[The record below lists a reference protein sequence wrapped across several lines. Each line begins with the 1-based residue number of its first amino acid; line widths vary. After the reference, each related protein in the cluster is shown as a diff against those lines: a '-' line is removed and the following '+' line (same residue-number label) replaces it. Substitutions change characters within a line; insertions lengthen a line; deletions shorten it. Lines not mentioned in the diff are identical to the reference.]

1 VLGERV
7 DGVSTATT
15 PAPAQAEARRRGG
28 LRALLAVMF
37 VVFVAGAL
45 HAGLYAVSFPPWA
58 IEDEQQHVDYV
69 WKLAF
74 DHQMPDIGDPL
85 DRSVVEAVDST
96 DRWGDYGL
104 RRPPAVSPEAM
115 GMEGYSY
122 EAYHPP
128 LAYLALSAVAL
139 PVGERPLALMYALR
153 AVDALVA
160 GAVAALTALLAWTWT
175 ATRWTTPRPGPD
187 AGEEAGRVGG
197 TGLAGPDGPRHAGRT
212 GLVERARRWPLV
224 SLVSLVDDERR
235 RVVVAGAAGV
245 GAAALPALAD
255 SGGRVDIDGI
265 AALLVVGG
273 TLLVG
278 RWLESPSAGRAWAVG
293 AVLAAA
299 VLTRETALVLVV
311 PVAAAAVVAGRRG
324 TLRPG
329 RDGTRALAP
338 PALAF
343 AAWTAFYRWSTG
355 YLDPS
360 EHIRDRHGAHH
371 PFPGT
376 VDFLRAV
383 GDRALVPYGRWP
395 MPGWLTLLVVAV
407 VVAGV
412 VLALR
417 RGPSVAAVV
426 AAVTLGLQLA
436 LVFQQAREGSSA
448 MSARLLLPAY
458 PLVLAAA
465 CAGLG
470 TLRSRAAPLLVPAA
484 VAALAVVF
492 LAGSFVPRFPP
503 GLG

>member
-1 VLGERV
+1 VLGER
-7 DGVSTATT
+7 DGGISTAPATT
-15 PAPAQAEARRRGG
+15 TSPASQAAPGPGG
-28 LRALLAVMF
+28 LRALLAA
-37 VVFVAGAL
+37 VFVAGAL

-74 DHQMPDIGDPL
+74 DRTMPDIGDPL
-85 DRSVVEAVDST
+85 DPSVVEAVAAT
-96 DRWGDYGL
+96 DRWGDYEL
-104 RRPPAVSPEAM
+104 RRPPALTPEAM

-139 PVGERPLALMYALR
+139 PIGPRPLALMYALR

-175 ATRWTTPRPGPD
+175 GA
-187 AGEEAGRVGG
+187 AGSAG
-197 TGLAGPDGPRHAGRT
+197 
-212 GLVERARRWPLV
+212 ARRL
-224 SLVSLVDDERR
+224 
-235 RVVVAGAAGV
+235 VVAGAAGM
-245 GAAALPALAD
+245 GMAAVPALAE
-255 SGGRVDIDGI
+255 SGGRVDIDAI

-293 AVLAAA
+293 AVLATA

-329 RDGTRALAP
+329 RDGARALAP
-338 PALAF
+338 PAVAF
-343 AAWTAFYRWSTG
+343 VAWTTFYRWSTG

-383 GDRALVPYGRWP
+383 GERALVPYGRWP
-395 MPGWLTLLVVAV
+395 LSGWLTLLVVAV
-407 VVAGV
+407 VVAGLV
-412 VLALR
+412 LAVRALLALR
-417 RGPSVAAVV
+417 RGPGLAAVV
-426 AAVTLGLQLA
+426 AAATLAVQLA

-458 PLVLAAA
+458 PLVVAAA
-465 CAGLG
+465 CCGLG
-470 TLRSRAAPLLVPAA
+470 TLRRREAPLLVPAA
-484 VAALAVVF
+484 VTVLAVVF
-492 LAGSFVPRFPP
+492 FAGSFLARFP
-503 GLG
+503 L

>member
-1 VLGERV
+1 VLGER
-7 DGVSTATT
+7 DRGVSTATAEAPAGAGVSPARA
-15 PAPAQAEARRRGG
+15 PAPARRRIGG
-28 LRALLAVMF
+28 LRAVLA

-58 IEDEQQHVDYV
+58 IEDEEQHVDYV

-74 DHQMPDIGDPL
+74 DRRMPDIDEPV
-85 DRSVVEAVDST
+85 DRSIVEAVDAT

-104 RRPPAVSPEAM
+104 RRPPALTPEAM

-128 LAYLALSAVAL
+128 LAYMALSAVAL
-139 PVGERPLALMYALR
+139 PVGERPLAVMYALR

-160 GAVAALTALLAWTWT
+160 GAVAALTALLAWTWS
-175 ATRWTTPRPGPD
+175 APRSNAPGRGLTVAWA
-187 AGEEAGRVGG
+187 AG
-197 TGLAGPDGPRHAGRT
+197 L
-212 GLVERARRWPLV
+212 
-224 SLVSLVDDERR
+224 
-235 RVVVAGAAGV
+235 GAAG
-245 GAAALPALAD
+245 LPALAD
-255 SGGRVDIDGI
+255 SGGRVDIDAI

-273 TLLVG
+273 TLLVE
-278 RWLESPSAGRAWAVG
+278 RWRASPSAGRAWAVG

-311 PVAAAAVVAGRRG
+311 PVVAAAVTAARRG
-324 TLRPG
+324 ALRPG
-329 RDGTRALAP
+329 RDGVRALAP

-383 GDRALVPYGRWP
+383 GDRALLPYGRWP

-407 VVAGV
+407 VVAGL

-417 RGPSVAAVV
+417 RGPSVAAAV
-426 AAVTLGLQLA
+426 ATAALAVQLA

-470 TLRSRAAPLLVPAA
+470 TLRRRGAPLLVPAA
-484 VAALAVVF
+484 VAALATVF
-492 LAGSFVPRFPP
+492 VAGSFFPRFP
-503 GLG
+503 LGFA

>member
-1 VLGERV
+1 MPG
-7 DGVSTATT
+7 
-15 PAPAQAEARRRGG
+15 RRRVR
-28 LRALLAVMF
+28 LRVVLAL
-37 VVFVAGAL
+37 VFVAGAL
-45 HAGLYAVSFPPWA
+45 HAGLYAASFPPWA

-74 DHQMPDIGDPL
+74 DRRMPGIDDPL
-85 DRSVVEAVDST
+85 DRSVIDAVAAT
-96 DRWGDYGL
+96 DRWSDYGL
-104 RRPPAVSPEAM
+104 RRPPALTPEAM

-122 EAYHPP
+122 ETYHPP

-160 GAVAALTALLAWTWT
+160 GAVAALTALLAWTWSSS
-175 ATRWTTPRPGPD
+175 
-187 AGEEAGRVGG
+187 
-197 TGLAGPDGPRHAGRT
+197 
-212 GLVERARRWPLV
+212 RR
-224 SLVSLVDDERR
+224 S
-235 RVVVAGAAGV
+235 VVAGAAGL
-245 GAAALPALAD
+245 ATAALPALAD
-255 SGGRVDIDGI
+255 SGGRADIDAI

-278 RWLESPSAGRAWAVG
+278 RWLEAPSAGRAWAVG

-299 VLTRETALVLVV
+299 VLSRETALVLVV

-329 RDGTRALAP
+329 RDGLRALAP
-338 PALAF
+338 PAVAF
-343 AAWTAFYRWSTG
+343 LAWTAFYRWSTG

-376 VDFLRAV
+376 VGFLRAV
-383 GDRALVPYGRWP
+383 GERALVPYGRWP
-395 MPGWLTLLVVAV
+395 MPGWFTLLVAAV
-407 VVAGV
+407 VVAGL

-417 RGPSVAAVV
+417 RGPSVATLAAVV
-426 AAVTLGLQLA
+426 AATALAVQLA

-448 MSARLLLPAY
+448 MSARLVLPTY

-465 CAGLG
+465 CVGLG
-470 TLRSRAAPLLVPAA
+470 TVRRRGAPLLVPAA
-484 VAALAVVF
+484 VVVLAVVF
-492 LAGSFVPRFPP
+492 LAGSFLPRFP
-503 GLG
+503 L